1 MAKGDFHFEL
11 NMDPLLK
18 GLEVLDRRTDNAV
31 GGVMEYWDSKIEAYM
46 RINAPWTDR
55 TGNARSGL
63 FAKAGHERFKR
74 HWIDLGH
81 RMPYGIWLEIRFAGK
96 YAIVFPSLVL
106 FGPKIM
112 KTMNKLFARL
122 GNGTA

>member
-1 MAKGDFHFEL
+1 MAKGDFTFEL
-11 NMDPLLK
+11 DMEPLLK
-18 GLEVLDRRTDNAV
+18 GIVQLDARTDRGIA
-31 GGVMEYWDSKIEAYM
+31 GVVEYWDSRIEAHM
-46 RINAPWTDR
+46 KVAAPWTDR

-63 FAKAGHERFKR
+63 FAKAGHEKGKR

-81 RMPYGIWLEIRFAGK
+81 RVPYGIWLEIRWGGK
-96 YAIVFPSLVL
+96 YSIVFPTLVM

-122 GNGTA
+122 GTV